1 MLPRGGLNTI
11 QGHKKTSR
19 RVSVEAVRN
28 AYVEHEERQARL
40 RFLCKVSPHLKLL
53 TFLQTTALQRKLICR
68 SALLHDGEAPS
79 LRTAYDCGGA
89 LPAYMPV
96 SGLALFLSSCVSRF
110 KFEVRFNLTIHRLD
124 LFSGR
129 KFPADRMTNRR
140 TPTTPD
146 RRDRGSRPCASH
158 HLLSSALA
166 CCYPFDGKHY
176 TKKRERGTSAA
187 PRFDRLRDEVIARCR
202 PYISESFL
210 RRA

>member
-1 MLPRGGLNTI
+1 MKKPNKLGGTQKLP
-11 QGHKKTSR
+11 
-19 RVSVEAVRN
+19 
-28 AYVEHEERQARL
+28 
-40 RFLCKVSPHLKLL
+40 
-53 TFLQTTALQRKLICR
+53 TFLQTTALQRKLTCR
-68 SALLHDGEAPS
+68 SALLHDGVAPS
-79 LRTAYDCGGA
+79 LRIAYDCGGA

-187 PRFDRLRDEVIARCR
+187 PCFERNDGEAHHALSRLRR
-202 PYISESFL
+202 SFTIL
-210 RRA
+210 SFKVNIR